1 MTDIQPG
8 SLWVNK
14 YTKEPFVLLEIE
26 TIPFRG
32 NEITTD
38 VLIIKNE
45 LTDKEA
51 RWDITFFKEAFEPRK
66 EE

>member
-14 YTKEPFVLLEIE
+14 YTTEPFVVLEIE